1 MSEFALIDRLRDRL
15 GGIAVDRL
23 ELGIGDDAALLRV
36 PSGHALVAC
45 CDTLIEGRHF
55 LAGTDPADIAWKA
68 LAVNLSDLAAMGATP
83 RAALLALSLPT
94 APDEAW
100 IERFCDGWS
109 ALASQHDVALAGG
122 DTTRGPVL
130 SLTVTCLGEV
140 PHGQALRRDGAK
152 DGDGVYVSGTLG
164 DAAAALALASTG
176 RGRDAAGDLAGADES
191 PSEAVARAALHAR
204 LARPTPRLA
213 LGRALRNIASSAI
226 DVSDG
231 LAADLRHVLAGSGVG
246 ARIEAARLP
255 ISDAMRACVSN
266 TDALAHAFG
275 GDDYELCFTVAPE
288 RERELCA
295 IAAAT
300 GTRVTRIG
308 TITAGTG
315 LQLLDADGASM
326 PVPRG
331 WDHFA

>member
-15 GGIAVDRL
+15 GGIAADRL
-23 ELGIGDDAALLRV
+23 ELGIGDDAALLRI

-55 LAGTDPADIAWKA
+55 PAGTDPADIGWKA

-83 RAALLALSLPT
+83 HAALLALTLPS
-94 APDEAW
+94 APDPAW
-100 IERFCDGWS
+100 IERFCDGWGT
-109 ALASQHDVALAGG
+109 LATQHEVALAGG
-122 DTTRGPVL
+122 DITRGAVL
-130 SLTVTCLGEV
+130 SLTVTCLGHV
-140 PHGQALRRDGAK
+140 PRGEALRRDGARV
-152 DGDGVYVSGTLG
+152 GDGIYVSGTLG
-164 DAAAALALASTG
+164 DAAAALALPDRTD
-176 RGRDAAGDLAGADES
+176 DAA
-191 PSEAVARAALHAR
+191 VASLRAR

-213 LGRALRNIASSAI
+213 LGLALRGVASSAI

-231 LAADLRHVLAGSGVG
+231 LAADLGHVLAASGIG
-246 ARIEAARLP
+246 ARIETTRLP
-255 ISDAMRACVSN
+255 LSDELRAAVSPAA
-266 TDALAHAFG
+266 ALAHAFG
-275 GDDYELCFTVAPE
+275 GDDYELCFTVPAA
-288 RERELCA
+288 RESALCA

-308 TITAGTG
+308 TITAEPG
-315 LQLLDADGASM
+315 LQLLDAEGTAM